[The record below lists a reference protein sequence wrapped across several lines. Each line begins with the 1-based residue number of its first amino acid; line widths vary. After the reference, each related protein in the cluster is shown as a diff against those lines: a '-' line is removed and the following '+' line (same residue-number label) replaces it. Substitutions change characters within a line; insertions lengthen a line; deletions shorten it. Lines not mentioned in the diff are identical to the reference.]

1 MAMILCPRC
10 REMISD
16 QAVRCV
22 HCGYQLQQSG
32 DVCREC
38 GRPLEGTEQVCPDCG
53 CPVGQTRHGAHGK
66 KKKRHTLR
74 NVIVAVVVI
83 FLAVMAYS
91 SHLYNRSISYYE
103 TVDEI
108 YTARNASVDA
118 VNECA
123 SLVQEVWYNAIWQES
138 DPRTDPYTCPNGTF
152 VEDFNTALNNL
163 YEDPDFCEQ
172 LDLIDTQQQELRRL
186 EKQLP
191 EPPEGM
197 EEYSELMQ
205 DMLDNHIEL
214 SMLILNPSGSYDSVS
229 QEFGELFRE
238 ANEIVME
245 LDSYEQ

>member
-1 MAMILCPRC
+1 MAMVLCPKC
-10 REMISD
+10 REAISD
-16 QAVRCV
+16 QAARCV
-22 HCGYQLQQSG
+22 HCGYQLRQSG

-53 CPVGQTRHGAHGK
+53 CPVGQTGHGAHRK
-66 KKKRHTLR
+66 KKHTLR
-74 NVIVAVVVI
+74 NVIVAVVII
-83 FLAVMAYS
+83 FLVVMAYGFHRHNKS
-91 SHLYNRSISYYE
+91 VSYYE

-138 DPRTDPYTCPNGTF
+138 DPKTDPYTCPNGTF
-152 VEDFNTALNNL
+152 VEDFNTALENL

-191 EPPEGM
+191 DPPEGM
-197 EEYSELMQ
+197 EEYSELIQ
-205 DMLDNHIEL
+205 DMIDSHIEL

-229 QEFGELFRE
+229 QEFGKLFRE
-238 ANEIVME
+238 SNEIIME